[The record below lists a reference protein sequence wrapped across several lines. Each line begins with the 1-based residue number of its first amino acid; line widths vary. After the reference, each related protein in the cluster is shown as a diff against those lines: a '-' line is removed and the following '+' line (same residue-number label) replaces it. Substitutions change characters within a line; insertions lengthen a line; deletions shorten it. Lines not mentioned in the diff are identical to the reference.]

1 VLVSLYSRI
10 MICNN
15 NNSAWNI
22 KEETNMNNPTEE
34 QISPIN
40 GEEELE
46 FGEKPQAR
54 VPPRM
59 RLLFYEDGTT
69 ELVSTKKLLCNPS
82 IIAVRVNMGDKLLKT
97 LRNRGKVLV

>member
-1 VLVSLYSRI
+1 
-10 MICNN
+10 
-15 NNSAWNI
+15 
-22 KEETNMNNPTEE
+22 MNNPTDE
-34 QISPIN
+34 QISPMN

-69 ELVSTKKLLCNPS
+69 ELVSTRKPICNPS
-82 IIAVRVNMGDKLLKT
+82 IIAVRVNLGDSLLKT
-97 LRNRGKVLV
+97 LHHRG